1 MAVTVEELALDLRL
15 IASTAEAVPGGLTTI
30 LSRNLGAATAIV
42 EERASA
48 APEALKDA
56 AIVAIAAY
64 MFDRP
69 SAPSGGRYADAW
81 TQSGAAAMLTR
92 YVRRRARAISGD
104 QTGFVPS
111 GGGGPGV
118 DELAR
123 AEAARAIGLAEDLQN
138 DARIHVSFQ
147 YRPLNDRVIALYTDI
162 AGAVGGQIRAIVEA
176 VVPAWARAPNPPSGG
191 GDDLPAIPEDG
202 KDYTLQG
209 RDRAGSGGSDDPVRF
224 WARPNYVPDTPG
236 TSSGVGHVLTVTGE
250 NDSDYAFRAPT
261 GGSGVDQTARGGVAD
276 NARDIA
282 ALQGVTGGNRRT
294 LAALEDVLPDPPIPA
309 AAAAA
314 ADFMLSLP
322 AKGAASERAMW
333 KLLADATAR
342 ADLATEVQARADAD
356 AALSDRIDAVETEYA
371 DPIFDPAYWLKGTD
385 ARSFIV
391 HLDPELLG
399 ADVAKIS
406 LTLSGVKKTVARVA
420 DQHVYEFAFT
430 ATDAGNI
437 NRAAGNA
444 GSKTL
449 RSRIAFLD
457 ASDQEVNRQFG
468 ILLVLAEAP
477 GGGGGGGMTLVYS
490 EADRPDSRF
499 TAMTNDARDLLL
511 AGSAALV
518 EWERTFTDSRFNGV
532 NVASYSAVLGLD
544 AFTNPPSGAFVRSLQ
559 RIVAPINPNLA
570 GDMTVVLSVTIQSGS
585 FGIETQIG
593 DTPSGFAQ
601 TRGTMSPLK
610 VWSIP

>member
-138 DARIHVSFQ
+138 DARIHVNFQ
-147 YRPLNDRVIALYTDI
+147 YRPLNERVIALYTDI

-250 NDSDYAFRAPT
+250 NDGDYAFRAPT
-261 GGSGVDQTARGGVAD
+261 GGSGADQTARDGVAA
-276 NARDIA
+276 NAAEIVT
-282 ALQGVTGGNRRT
+282 LQGTTAANRRS
-294 LAALEDVLPDPPIPA
+294 LAALEDALPDPPIPA
-309 AAAAA
+309 AEAAA
-314 ADFMLSLP
+314 ADYMLSLP

-333 KLLADATAR
+333 RPLADATAR
-342 ADLATEVQARADAD
+342 RHLATEIQA
-356 AALSDRIDAVETEYA
+356 RIDADVTLGKRIDAIAGAVA
-371 DPIFDPAYWLKGTD
+371 DPVFDPAYWVKGGD
-385 ARSFIV
+385 ARSIVV
-391 HLDPELLG
+391 HLDPG
-399 ADVAKIS
+399 ALVAGVAKVR
-406 LTLSGVKKTVARVA
+406 LSVAGVTKNVAVVA
-420 DQHVYEFAFT
+420 NQDVYAFAFT
-430 ATDAGNI
+430 DADAGTI
-437 NRAAGNA
+437 TRSAGNA
-444 GSKTL
+444 GRDTL
-449 RSRIAFLD
+449 AASVELLD
-457 ASDQEVNRQFG
+457 ASDAVVKRWVQ
-468 ILLVLAEAP
+468 VLRVLDEAP
-477 GGGGGGGMTLVYS
+477 SGGGGGMTLVYS
-490 EADRPDSRF
+490 EDDRPDSRF
-499 TAMTNDARDLLL
+499 NAMTNDARDLLL

-518 EWERTFTDSRFNGV
+518 EWERTFTDTRFNGV

-544 AFTNPPSGAFVRSLQ
+544 AFTDPPSGAFVRSLQ

-570 GDMTVVLSVTIQSGS
+570 GDMTVVLSVTIQRGS